1 VAGGGELAVL
11 SAQAAKI
18 DAPALV
24 AMSREITKTLVR
36 FIAASSPHS
45 RAFAS
50 VPGSFKKPDSA

>member
-1 VAGGGELAVL
+1 LAVL

-24 AMSREITKTLVR
+24 AMSREIKRTLVR
-36 FIAASSPHS
+36 FIGASSPHS